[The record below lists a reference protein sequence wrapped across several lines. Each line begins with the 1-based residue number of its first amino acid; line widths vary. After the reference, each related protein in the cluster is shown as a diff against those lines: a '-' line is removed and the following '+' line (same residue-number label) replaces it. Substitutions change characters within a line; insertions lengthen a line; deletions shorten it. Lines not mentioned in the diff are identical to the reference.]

1 LKDCQ
6 QILQFYGLTS
16 DGDKTYLVTEWAE
29 LRNLKEYY
37 TAYKPIGVKKKL
49 RIAIDIARGLNFLR
63 AVDIIHRDIRS
74 ENILITHHETA
85 KIANFYLSRHFYDD
99 TKNLEATQDT
109 VRYAAPEIL
118 RKRDSKYTT
127 KCEIFSFGILL
138 WELAEE
144 RTPYAQYSDLIEIKE
159 LVVDKKYRERIQK
172 YFNP

>member
-1 LKDCQ
+1 
-6 QILQFYGLTS
+6 
-16 DGDKTYLVTEWAE
+16 
-29 LRNLKEYY
+29 
-37 TAYKPIGVKKKL
+37 VKKKL

-63 AVDIIHRDIRS
+63 AIIHRDIRA

-85 KIANFYLSRHFYDD
+85 KIGNFYLSRHFYDD

-159 LVVDKKYRERIQK
+159 LV
-172 YFNP
+172 